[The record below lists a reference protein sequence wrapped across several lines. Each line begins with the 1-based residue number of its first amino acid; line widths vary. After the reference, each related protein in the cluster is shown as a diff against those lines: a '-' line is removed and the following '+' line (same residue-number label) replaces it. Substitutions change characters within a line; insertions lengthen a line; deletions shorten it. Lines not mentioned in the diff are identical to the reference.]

1 MWSQK
6 NSLDRRNRYKIQDT
20 RYLTAEQLD
29 KLLFEELK
37 MDSGQWKVNV
47 STAWIYLKYIAEG
60 DTTTVN
66 CQLSTAKL
74 KIRIYRVVGCREPI
88 MSVDL

>member
-1 MWSQK
+1 M
-6 NSLDRRNRYKIQDT
+6 QDT
-20 RYLTAEQLD
+20 RYKISPACQLD

-66 CQLSTAKL
+66 CQLLIFHCAASNYNL
-74 KIRIYRVVGCREPI
+74 PSGFVVGICLEDWFVMVR
-88 MSVDL
+88 SGKVHG

>member
-1 MWSQK
+1 MQ
-6 NSLDRRNRYKIQDT
+6 I
-20 RYLTAEQLD
+20 D

-66 CQLSTAKL
+66 CQLSTFNFPLRSFKL
-74 KIRIYRVVGCREPI
+74 
-88 MSVDL
+88 

>member
-1 MWSQK
+1 MTHARYR
-6 NSLDRRNRYKIQDT
+6 SLV
-20 RYLTAEQLD
+20 D

-37 MDSGQWKVNV
+37 MDSGQWTVNV

-66 CQLSTAKL
+66 CQLSTVNFQLSTFNFPLRSFK
-74 KIRIYRVVGCREPI
+74 
-88 MSVDL
+88 